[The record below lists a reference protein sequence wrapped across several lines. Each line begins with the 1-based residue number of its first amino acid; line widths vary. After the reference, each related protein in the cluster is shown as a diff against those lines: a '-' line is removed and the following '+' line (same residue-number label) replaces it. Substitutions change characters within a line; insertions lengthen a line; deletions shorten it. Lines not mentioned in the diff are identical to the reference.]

1 MRKHLGRGESATLGK
16 ETANV
21 YLFLYTFARPV
32 MNLVDN
38 INHTE
43 KEMLTNLVQG
53 PLFAKGGRES
63 LFRTGRGWG
72 ELS

>member
-1 MRKHLGRGESATLGK
+1 VWVAMRKHLGRGESATLGK

-43 KEMLTNLVQG
+43 KEMLTNLVQ
-53 PLFAKGGRES
+53 
-63 LFRTGRGWG
+63 
-72 ELS
+72 